1 MVQGNAER
9 FREPGTAS
17 VDDAL
22 TEVLRQGAQ
31 ELLRV
36 AVEAEVGELLEHYA
50 EERDS
55 AGRQRLVRNGHLPE
69 RSIQTGIGDVP
80 VRVPRV
86 RDRGETEEPIRFE
99 SKLVPRYLRKSKSI
113 EELLPLLYLRGIST
127 GDFGEA
133 LSALLGP
140 NAKGLS
146 ASTIS
151 RLKKDWLQ
159 EFESWSKRDLGR
171 QQIVYLW
178 ADGIYC
184 NVRFDD
190 ARLCLLVLIGAD
202 ETGKKRLLAVQ
213 EGYRES
219 EQSWR
224 EILMDLKHRGVAV
237 SPKLAVADGAL
248 GFWKA
253 ITKVF
258 GDTRTQR
265 CWMHKTGNVLNS
277 LPKSTQPKAKKALH
291 EIWQAETRA
300 KAYEAFDAF
309 VETYEAKYPRAAEC
323 LTKDRDEL
331 LAFYDFPSQQWPH
344 QRPIPSNRRSPPS
357 VFALPRPGDVC
368 RERPCSPWSSSSL
381 RVPRNDGDD
390 SEGST
395 ISLKLSGESSSS
407 TENIHQPSPP
417 DAPVP
422 NI

>member
-224 EILMDLKHRGVAV
+224 EILMDLKHRGGAV

-344 QRPIPSNRRSPPS
+344 LRTTNPIESTFATVRLRTAKTRGCLSRETMLTMVFKLTQSAEKRWRR
-357 VFALPRPGDVC
+357 
-368 RERPCSPWSSSSL
+368 L
-381 RVPRNDGDD
+381 RGFHHLAEVVGGVQFVDG
-390 SEGST
+390 EHPST
-395 ISLKLSGESSSS
+395 I
-407 TENIHQPSPP
+407 
-417 DAPVP
+417 AA
-422 NI
+422 

>member
-1 MVQGNAER
+1 MVQSTAER
-9 FREPGTAS
+9 FREPGTES

-31 ELLRV
+31 DLLRV
-36 AVEAEVGELLEHYA
+36 AVEAEVAELLEHYQ

-55 AGRQRLVRNGHLPE
+55 AGRQRLVRNGYLPE
-69 RSIQTGIGDVP
+69 RSIQTGIGEVP

-86 RDRGETEEPIRFE
+86 RDRSETEEPIRFE

-113 EELLPLLYLRGIST
+113 EELIPLLYLRGIST

-140 NAKGLS
+140 DAKGLS

-258 GDTRTQR
+258 GDTRPQR
-265 CWMHKTGNVLNS
+265 CWMHKTGNVLNY

-331 LAFYDFPSQQWPH
+331 LAFYDFPSEQWPH
-344 QRPIPSNRRSPPS
+344 LRTTNPIESTFATVRLRTAKTRGCLSRETMLTMVFKLTQSAEKRWRR
-357 VFALPRPGDVC
+357 
-368 RERPCSPWSSSSL
+368 L
-381 RVPRNDGDD
+381 RGFHHLAEVVSGVQFVDG
-390 SEGST
+390 EHPST
-395 ISLKLSGESSSS
+395 I
-407 TENIHQPSPP
+407 
-417 DAPVP
+417 AA
-422 NI
+422 

>member
-202 ETGKKRLLAVQ
+202 RNGQEATLGGSGGLSRERAVLA
-213 EGYRES
+213 G
-219 EQSWR
+219 
-224 EILMDLKHRGVAV
+224 DL
-237 SPKLAVADGAL
+237 DG
-248 GFWKA
+248 
-253 ITKVF
+253 
-258 GDTRTQR
+258 
-265 CWMHKTGNVLNS
+265 S
-277 LPKSTQPKAKKALH
+277 
-291 EIWQAETRA
+291 QA
-300 KAYEAFDAF
+300 
-309 VETYEAKYPRAAEC
+309 P
-323 LTKDRDEL
+323 
-331 LAFYDFPSQQWPH
+331 
-344 QRPIPSNRRSPPS
+344 RRSRLAQVGGRGWCPGLLEGDHEGIRRHPHP
-357 VFALPRPGDVC
+357 ALLDAQDRECPELPAEVDAAQGEEGLARDLAGGD
-368 RERPCSPWSSSSL
+368 E
-381 RVPRNDGDD
+381 
-390 SEGST
+390 
-395 ISLKLSGESSSS
+395 GESL
-407 TENIHQPSPP
+407 
-417 DAPVP
+417 
-422 NI
+422 

>member
-331 LAFYDFPSQQWPH
+331 LTFYDFPSQQWPH
-344 QRPIPSNRRSPPS
+344 LRTTNPIESTFATVRLRTAKTRGCLSRETMLTMVFKLTQSAEKRWRR
-357 VFALPRPGDVC
+357 
-368 RERPCSPWSSSSL
+368 L
-381 RVPRNDGDD
+381 RGFHHLAEVVGGVQFVDG
-390 SEGST
+390 EHPST
-395 ISLKLSGESSSS
+395 I
-407 TENIHQPSPP
+407 
-417 DAPVP
+417 AA
-422 NI
+422 

>member
-344 QRPIPSNRRSPPS
+344 LRTTNPIESTFATVRLRTAKTRGCLSRETMLTMVFKLTQSAEKRWRR
-357 VFALPRPGDVC
+357 
-368 RERPCSPWSSSSL
+368 L
-381 RVPRNDGDD
+381 RGFHHLAEVVGGVQFVDG
-390 SEGST
+390 EHPST
-395 ISLKLSGESSSS
+395 I
-407 TENIHQPSPP
+407 
-417 DAPVP
+417 AA
-422 NI
+422 